1 MSKDVMIPYRIFK
14 FLLGGIYKWYY
25 RPTFIGVENIPKEG
39 PLIFVGN
46 HKHIMDQ
53 NGPILCNK
61 RPIHYMAK
69 KEYFDD
75 KKVAWF
81 FKMSGCIAVD
91 RSKKDPIAKEKAL
104 KVLENGNCL
113 GLFPEGT
120 RNKTEAFLL
129 PFKYG
134 AVSLAHKTN
143 ATLVPFAVT
152 GDYVFHGDNLTYR
165 FGKPFKA
172 QDDLEKTNKYL
183 YRQICNLMR
192 TSLKEEEKRKKAK
205 KKQK

>member
-1 MSKDVMIPYRIFK
+1 MKCGRSPGKEPKMIISKV
-14 FLLGGIYKWYY
+14 
-25 RPTFIGVENIPKEG
+25 V
-39 PLIFVGN
+39 
-46 HKHIMDQ
+46 
-53 NGPILCNK
+53 NK
-61 RPIHYMAK
+61 KI
-69 KEYFDD
+69 
-75 KKVAWF
+75 
-81 FKMSGCIAVD
+81 
-91 RSKKDPIAKEKAL
+91 
-104 KVLENGNCL
+104 
-113 GLFPEGT
+113 
-120 RNKTEAFLL
+120 KTEQKAFLL

-183 YRQICNLMR
+183 YRQIGNLMR

>member
-75 KKVAWF
+75 WKTAWF
-81 FKMSGCIAVD
+81 AKGVGCIPVD
-91 RSKKDPIAKEKAL
+91 RKKKDTDAKEKAIE
-104 KVLENGNCL
+104 VLNNGHAL
-113 GLFPEGT
+113 GIFPEGT
-120 RNKTEAFLL
+120 RNGIKE
-129 PFKYG
+129 
-134 AVSLAHKTN
+134 
-143 ATLVPFAVT
+143 
-152 GDYVFHGDNLTYR
+152 D
-165 FGKPFKA
+165 KA
-172 QDDLEKTNKYL
+172 KEIYNKYFFEMS
-183 YRQICNLMR
+183 YKSFYYHINLINI
-192 TSLKEEEKRKKAK
+192 LFEII
-205 KKQK
+205 

>member
-1 MSKDVMIPYRIFK
+1 
-14 FLLGGIYKWYY
+14 
-25 RPTFIGVENIPKEG
+25 
-39 PLIFVGN
+39 
-46 HKHIMDQ
+46 
-53 NGPILCNK
+53 
-61 RPIHYMAK
+61 MAI

-91 RSKKDPIAKEKAL
+91 RSKKDPIAKEKAIA
-104 KVLENGNCL
+104 VLEKGNCL

-120 RNKTEAFLL
+120 RNKTDQFLL

-165 FGKPFKA
+165 FGEPFKA

-183 YRQICNLMR
+183 YRQIGNLMR
-192 TSLKEEEKRKKAK
+192 ASLKEEKKKKKAK

>member
-1 MSKDVMIPYRIFK
+1 
-14 FLLGGIYKWYY
+14 
-25 RPTFIGVENIPKEG
+25 
-39 PLIFVGN
+39 
-46 HKHIMDQ
+46 MDQ

-91 RSKKDPIAKEKAL
+91 RSKKDPIAKENAL

-183 YRQICNLMR
+183 YRQIGNLMR

>member
-69 KEYFDD
+69 KE
-75 KKVAWF
+75 
-81 FKMSGCIAVD
+81 
-91 RSKKDPIAKEKAL
+91 
-104 KVLENGNCL
+104 
-113 GLFPEGT
+113 
-120 RNKTEAFLL
+120 
-129 PFKYG
+129 
-134 AVSLAHKTN
+134 
-143 ATLVPFAVT
+143 
-152 GDYVFHGDNLTYR
+152 
-165 FGKPFKA
+165 
-172 QDDLEKTNKYL
+172 
-183 YRQICNLMR
+183 
-192 TSLKEEEKRKKAK
+192 
-205 KKQK
+205 